1 MTASNKRLGAALMIL
16 SAFSFSAMKIAIR
29 LASERIPQMEQ
40 ICCRNFIA
48 LLVVMAMLRKQGLP
62 LFGTREQQPLLCVR
76 SSIGFVGLLMIF
88 TATKYGTQA
97 DVSILSKMSPFFVT
111 LLAAVFLH
119 ERIGRAQIP
128 ALLIAFAGAFFVANP
143 KLNSDSFPLI
153 MAGMASVVSGVTY
166 TILRYLGGRVHP
178 MTVVMHFSTFSML
191 ASLPFVL
198 VHFVMPT
205 PYEAVMMLLIG
216 VFGSMGQVLVT
227 YAYKLAPAAEVS
239 IYDYTGI
246 LF

>member
-128 ALLIAFAGAFFVANP
+128 ALVLAFLGALFVANP

-153 MAGMASVVSGVTY
+153 MAGLSSVIV
-166 TILRYLGGRVHP
+166 
-178 MTVVMHFSTFSML
+178 
-191 ASLPFVL
+191 
-198 VHFVMPT
+198 
-205 PYEAVMMLLIG
+205 
-216 VFGSMGQVLVT
+216 
-227 YAYKLAPAAEVS
+227 
-239 IYDYTGI
+239 
-246 LF
+246 